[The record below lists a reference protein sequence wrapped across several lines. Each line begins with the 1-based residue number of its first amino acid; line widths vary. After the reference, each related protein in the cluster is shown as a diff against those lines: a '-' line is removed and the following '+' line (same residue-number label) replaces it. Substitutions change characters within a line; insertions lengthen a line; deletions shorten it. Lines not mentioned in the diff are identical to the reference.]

1 MSYVAILSRGCERTH
16 GRTRTMWRFGFPGAP
31 TDFRTETC
39 LWSRADFPVFSGW
52 SLRFYISI
60 DRPESGESS
69 AQPTSLAVARLCYR
83 STPSVEWRHRSPSSF
98 SGRRRPQSNRVKVHV
113 SPLLVT
119 RSKVHAQSRE
129 RILLRGYPC
138 GRAQLS
144 RCNNNSNSSRLQPH
158 HQRCSQGPRLPVLSW
173 MAILTTS
180 LLSST

>member
-1 MSYVAILSRGCERTH
+1 MGTRALYV
-16 GRTRTMWRFGFPGAP
+16 WRFGFPGSP
-31 TDFRTETC
+31 TDFRTKLCCGPVRTF
-39 LWSRADFPVFSGW
+39 SVFSGW
-52 SLRFYISI
+52 SLRFYISL

-98 SGRRRPQSNRVKVHV
+98 SGRRRPQSNRIKVHV

-138 GRAQLS
+138 GRAQLP
-144 RCNNNSNSSRLQPH
+144 RCNNNRNSSRLQPH

-173 MAILTTS
+173 MAILTPS
-180 LLSST
+180 LSSST

>member
-1 MSYVAILSRGCERTH
+1 MGTRALYV
-16 GRTRTMWRFGFPGAP
+16 WRFGFPGSP
-31 TDFRTETC
+31 TDFRTKLCCGPVRTF
-39 LWSRADFPVFSGW
+39 SVFSGW
-52 SLRFYISI
+52 SLRFYISL

-98 SGRRRPQSNRVKVHV
+98 SGRRRPQSNRIKVHV
-113 SPLLVT
+113 FALLVT

-144 RCNNNSNSSRLQPH
+144 RCSNSSSSSRLQPRR
-158 HQRCSQGPRLPVLSW
+158 QRCSQGPRLPVLPW

-180 LLSST
+180 PSSNT